1 MIRQLRHFL
10 GTLRQLCLTNS
21 SSSVGQW
28 SSCHLSTSL
37 TDTGRSS
44 ILSGTCNGATCLGV
58 RTCLPYFLPWQR
70 KADYYLKVDKICSP
84 LATGTSK
91 MGVGIHLQDPEA
103 RVVIIKD
110 GHIEQSLIGCIF
122 SWYMWGARVLFQIFK
137 EKKCYWKVC
146 GSFNI
151 RRNSIFS
158 SCFTLLGFF
167 LSAKS

>member
-10 GTLRQLCLTNS
+10 GTLRQLSLTNS
-21 SSSVGQW
+21 SSSMGQW
-28 SSCHLSTSL
+28 SSCHLCTSL

-44 ILSGTCNGATCLGV
+44 ILSRTCNGATCLGV
-58 RTCLPYFLPWQR
+58 RTCLPYFLPQGR
-70 KADYYLKVDKICSP
+70 QDLFPSGYR
-84 LATGTSK
+84 
-91 MGVGIHLQDPEA
+91 HL
-103 RVVIIKD
+103 KD
-110 GHIEQSLIGCIF
+110 GCRNPFARSRSLCCYYQGWSHRTEF
-122 SWYMWGARVLFQIFK
+122 NRMHFLMMYVGARVLFQIFK
-137 EKKCYWKVC
+137 EKKCYWNVF